1 MAGWWNPIKQR
12 LSIQRICVS
21 SSVYMVHR
29 SLLPGGGGGGFHY
42 YELLLGM
49 LLAGAIAYLAYWRY
63 NSSLERAL
71 TRKQKGEAIQVRL
84 LHCSY
89 NCCRAVVHAA
99 QLQCN

>member
-1 MAGWWNPIKQR
+1 M
-12 LSIQRICVS
+12 
-21 SSVYMVHR
+21 
-29 SLLPGGGGGGFHY
+29 PGGGGGGFHY

-84 LHCSY
+84 CIALG
-89 NCCRAVVHAA
+89 NAAGHAA
-99 QLQCN
+99 ALCPRIVGLGLFFSGE